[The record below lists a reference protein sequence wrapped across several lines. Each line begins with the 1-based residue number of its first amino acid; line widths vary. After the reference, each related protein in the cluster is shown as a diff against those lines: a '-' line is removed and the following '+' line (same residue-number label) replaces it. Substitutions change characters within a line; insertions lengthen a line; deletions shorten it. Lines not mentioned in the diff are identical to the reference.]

1 MICKKSIEPREYAP
15 RKSAQIR
22 KIVGLLG
29 TNPPASVTAAGVAL
43 PNVFTPDSL
52 AASAVNAYYYNAS
65 IKTTFQKIFDNSP
78 DITMEVTL

>member
-1 MICKKSIEPREYAP
+1 M
-15 RKSAQIR
+15 
-22 KIVGLLG
+22 
-29 TNPPASVTAAGVAL
+29 
-43 PNVFTPDSL
+43 FTPDSL